1 MVPGIVD
8 VQQLDVEQLL
18 DDAVYIYGDVTPV
31 TRADAIPV
39 LVRAVL
45 TWGRV
50 GRACR
55 SFTEQGRTGLV
66 FRKPDTRTPTPSGVC
81 WRTLQAPRAK

>member
-39 LVRAVL
+39 LVARLPRSRA
-45 TWGRV
+45 
-50 GRACR
+50 
-55 SFTEQGRTGLV
+55 
-66 FRKPDTRTPTPSGVC
+66 D
-81 WRTLQAPRAK
+81 